1 MYNKIILGT
10 ANFNK
15 NYGLINKNL
24 IKDTKEVLS
33 FAKKKKIKTIDF
45 APKYINN
52 KKTLNLIAKARF
64 DVISKLPSIKK
75 VPNKNLKKFIKKQ
88 IYKNLF
94 LLKSDNIF
102 CLLFHQPLN
111 IHT

>member
-24 IKDTKEVLS
+24 IKDTKKVLS
-33 FAKKKKIKTIDF
+33 FANKKIIKTIDF

-52 KKTLNLIAKARF
+52 KK
-64 DVISKLPSIKK
+64 
-75 VPNKNLKKFIKKQ
+75 
-88 IYKNLF
+88 
-94 LLKSDNIF
+94 
-102 CLLFHQPLN
+102 H
-111 IHT
+111 

>member
-24 IKDTKEVLS
+24 IKDTKKVLS

-94 LLKSDNIF
+94 Y
-102 CLLFHQPLN
+102 
-111 IHT
+111 

>member
-24 IKDTKEVLS
+24 IKDTKKVLS

-52 KKTLNLIAKARF
+52 KKTLNLIAKAR
-64 DVISKLPSIKK
+64 LMLYQ
-75 VPNKNLKKFIKKQ
+75 N
-88 IYKNLF
+88 
-94 LLKSDNIF
+94 
-102 CLLFHQPLN
+102 FHQLKFQTK
-111 IHT
+111 I